1 MKTEG
6 VKVEIREGAKLI
18 AECSKCSLS
27 MVDGKMINR
36 CSISGVPKVL
46 CVQRVNQSMKTK
58 M

>member
-27 MVDGKMINR
+27 MVDGKMINTLLHLAR
-36 CSISGVPKVL
+36 GCLKYYVCKESI
-46 CVQRVNQSMKTK
+46 RV
-58 M
+58 